1 MQENTNFKKTY
12 LKVLFYVFF
21 NFQTVITF
29 LYLRMH
35 ISGSMGSTNA
45 MGFRNLVFAIEQVPE
60 HISLQKQNANIFRAR
75 KEILLRTN

>member
-1 MQENTNFKKTY
+1 
-12 LKVLFYVFF
+12 
-21 NFQTVITF
+21 
-29 LYLRMH
+29 MH

-45 MGFRNLVFAIEQVPE
+45 MGFRNLVFAIEQAPE